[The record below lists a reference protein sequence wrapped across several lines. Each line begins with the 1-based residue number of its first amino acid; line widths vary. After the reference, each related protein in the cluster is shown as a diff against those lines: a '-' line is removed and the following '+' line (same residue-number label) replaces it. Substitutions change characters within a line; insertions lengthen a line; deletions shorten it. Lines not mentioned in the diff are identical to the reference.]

1 MLIISNFKKYRIK
14 IYQSYF
20 LYIYNTQLFIIF
32 SYLSSNEK
40 KKLCLINILI
50 LRLIMILFLR

>member
-1 MLIISNFKKYRIK
+1 MLIISDFKKYRIK

-32 SYLSSNEK
+32 
-40 KKLCLINILI
+40 
-50 LRLIMILFLR
+50 FLPE

>member
-14 IYQSYF
+14 IYQLYF

-32 SYLSSNEK
+32 SYLGSN
-40 KKLCLINILI
+40 
-50 LRLIMILFLR
+50 RH